1 VLKIKNYHHLTQ
13 TDQNLNYNMNL
24 QENIHR
30 IKEMM
35 FESKNWGNSNKKLE
49 KTFKFKDFNDAIG
62 FVNKVAK
69 ISETQ
74 NHHPDIEIKYNKVK
88 LSITDHEKGEVS
100 DKCYKLVK
108 AIDKL

>member
-1 VLKIKNYHHLTQ
+1 MLKIKNYHHLTQ
-13 TDQNLNYNMNL
+13 TDHNLNYNMNL

-35 FESKNWGNSNKKLE
+35 FESKDWGNSNKKLE

-69 ISETQ
+69 IAEEQ
-74 NHHPDIEIKYNKVK
+74 DHHPDIIIKYNEVK
-88 LSITDHEKGEVS
+88 ISITDHEKGGVS
-100 DKCYKLVK
+100 DKCHKLVK